1 MNLQFGWKAK
11 VVNSCPVTLTPV
23 GKMAKTE
30 ECIVL
35 LIDSIMFRVT
45 LLLCRLNDVETAIK
59 SNSGP

>member
-11 VVNSCPVTLTPV
+11 VVNSCPVTLAPV

-30 ECIVL
+30 ERIVL

-45 LLLCRLNDVETAIK
+45 MLPCRLNDVEMAIK